1 MASGCIIIVMDNTM
15 LNTKKSLWVRI
26 ATLGPVGYLMM
37 PGTMASL
44 VTLPCMY
51 CLRAYLS
58 TLQYLVAVVCLF
70 CCSVVI
76 IMLALDYFK
85 DTRDPSQIVL
95 DEFIGCLLAFYA
107 VPLCWQTVIA
117 GFLAFRFFDITKCC
131 GIHYAERLAGAWGI
145 LLDDVLAGILAQVVV
160 RYGYYILVGC

>member
-1 MASGCIIIVMDNTM
+1 MGEHMINI
-15 LNTKKSLWVRI
+15 KKSWVRI
-26 ATLGPVGYLMM
+26 ATLGPVGYLVM
-37 PGTMASL
+37 PGTMATL

-51 CLRAYLS
+51 CLHEALS
-58 TLQYLVAVVCLF
+58 TIYYLAAVVFLF

-76 IMLALDYFK
+76 IMHALDYFK

-95 DEFIGCLLAFYA
+95 DEFIGCLLTFYA
-107 VPLCWQTVIA
+107 VPLCWQTIIA

-131 GIHYAERLAGAWGI
+131 GIHYAERLSGAWGI

-160 RYGYYILVGC
+160 RCGYYIFVGC